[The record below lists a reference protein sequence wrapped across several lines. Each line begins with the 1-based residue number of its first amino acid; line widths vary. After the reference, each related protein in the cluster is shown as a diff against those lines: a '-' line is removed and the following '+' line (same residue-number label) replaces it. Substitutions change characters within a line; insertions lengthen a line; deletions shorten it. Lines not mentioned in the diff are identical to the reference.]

1 MSKSKKR
8 KKFLPDNIIELM
20 FGVGASIVIVGAL
33 LKITHQDINLGFTEI
48 TGDFMLSVGL
58 ITEAVIFAI
67 SGIQGFM
74 TGDSS
79 VEDAGLQ
86 TIEAETQNLQ
96 SAVDE
101 TVAGLSAL
109 NSNLSNAAKA
119 TSTIVVPND
128 INENMNTYS
137 TNLASAA
144 TKVKDIN
151 NLYDSLNKNLSELN
165 ASTGSMNIPEGLGE
179 ELTKMKQTINELN
192 AKYAA
197 MLEGMKK

>member
-1 MSKSKKR
+1 MKKAKTK
-8 KKFLPDNIIELM
+8 KKFLPDNVIELM
-20 FGVGASIVIVGAL
+20 FGLGASIVIIGAL
-33 LKITHQDINLGFTEI
+33 LKITHQDLGPI
-48 TGDFMLSVGL
+48 TGDLMLSIGL
-58 ITEAVIFAI
+58 ITEAVIFGI
-67 SGIQGFM
+67 SGVQGYF

-79 VEDAGLQ
+79 VEDKGLQ

-109 NSNLSNAAKA
+109 NNNLSSAAKA
-119 TSTIVVPND
+119 TSAFVVPKD
-128 INENMNTYS
+128 ISENMSSYN

-144 TKVKDIN
+144 SKVKEIN
-151 NLYDSLNKNLSELN
+151 SLYDSLSSNS
-165 ASTGSMNIPEGLGE
+165 STGSMNIPEGLGE

-197 MLEGMKK
+197 MLQGMKS